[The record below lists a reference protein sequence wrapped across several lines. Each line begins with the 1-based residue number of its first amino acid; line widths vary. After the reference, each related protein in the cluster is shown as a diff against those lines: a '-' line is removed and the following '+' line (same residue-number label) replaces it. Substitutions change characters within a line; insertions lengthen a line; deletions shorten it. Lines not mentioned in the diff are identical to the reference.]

1 MNGQLINLL
10 LVEDNPA
17 DANLIKQAFSRFTQE
32 NWQFV
37 SAETL
42 EDAIATYQTPPIKP
56 NSRSFDLV
64 LLDLGLPDAK
74 GLDTVQQFLAASPE
88 APVIVLSG
96 LDDEKLALQA
106 ISVGAQDYLV
116 KDQIT
121 LQALLKAIRF
131 ALRRQQTLSQIRQ
144 SETMA
149 QQSLSYAQTINEQQ
163 IGFIGMVSHE
173 LRNPL
178 GIVQSSAELIQMNL
192 EEAANAKIQKWMR
205 NIQTANDQV
214 IYLLNDVLTLCRLRP
229 EHLNC
234 QYTCMRFRVF
244 FANLITEVQQNFGQQ
259 HTIEFNLQADLG
271 HTFTDINLIKCI
283 FSNLL
288 SNAIKYTPEGG
299 TIQFTIASESE
310 WITLTVQDSG
320 IGIPE
325 DEQCHLFEHFY
336 RASNANHI
344 QGTGLG
350 LAIVKHCVATL
361 KGHIKV
367 ESQVDRGTT
376 FQVQLPLLLSLSSN
390 ADQTAVLQRSVG

>member
-1 MNGQLINLL
+1 MNERPVNLL

-17 DANLIKQAFSRFTQE
+17 DANLIKEAFSHLTQE
-32 NWQFV
+32 TWQFV

-42 EDAIATYQTPPIKP
+42 EDAITAYQNPAIGSSSDP
-56 NSRSFDLV
+56 FDLV
-64 LLDLGLPDAK
+64 LLDLGLPDAR
-74 GLDTVQQFLAASPE
+74 GLDTIQQFLEASPE
-88 APVIVLSG
+88 APVVVLSG

-131 ALRRQQTLSQIRQ
+131 ALRRQQALSQIRR

-149 QQSLSYAQTINEQQ
+149 QQALSCAQTINKQQ
-163 IGFIGMVSHE
+163 IQFIGMVSHE

-192 EEAANAKIQKWMR
+192 EEAANQKVQKWIR

-214 IYLLNDVLTLCRLRP
+214 IYLLNDVLTLCRLSP
-229 EHLNC
+229 EQLSC
-234 QYTCMRFRVF
+234 QYTCTKFRVF
-244 FANLITEVQQNFGQQ
+244 FTDLIAEVQQNFGQQ
-259 HTIEFNLQADLG
+259 HTIKFNVQADLD

-288 SNAIKYTPEGG
+288 SNAVKYTPEGG
-299 TIQFTIASESE
+299 TIQFNITSDSE

-325 DEQCHLFEHFY
+325 DEQQHLFENFY

-361 KGHIKV
+361 QGNIKV
-367 ESQVDRGTT
+367 ESQLDHGTT
-376 FQVQLPLLLSLSSN
+376 FQVQLPLLLSLSTHQPLL
-390 ADQTAVLQRSVG
+390 AF

>member
-1 MNGQLINLL
+1 MNERPINLL

-17 DANLIKQAFSRFTQE
+17 DANLVKQAFSQE

-42 EDAIATYQTPPIKP
+42 EDAITAYQNPAIGSSSDP
-56 NSRSFDLV
+56 FDLV

-74 GLDTVQQFLAASPE
+74 GLDTIQQFLEASPE
-88 APVIVLSG
+88 APVVVLSG

-131 ALRRQQTLSQIRQ
+131 ALRRQQALSQIRQ
-144 SETMA
+144 SETVA
-149 QQSLSYAQTINEQQ
+149 QQALSHAQTINEQQ

-192 EEAANAKIQKWMR
+192 GEAANPKIQKWMR

-214 IYLLNDVLTLCRLRP
+214 IYLLNDVLTLCRLSP
-229 EHLNC
+229 ERLNC
-234 QYTCMRFRVF
+234 QYSRMEFRDF
-244 FANLITEVQQNFGQQ
+244 FADLIMEVQQNFGQQ
-259 HTIEFNLQADLG
+259 HLIGFNVQADLD

-288 SNAIKYTPEGG
+288 SNAVKYTPEGG
-299 TIQFTIASESE
+299 NIQFNITSKSE
-310 WITLTVQDSG
+310 WVTLAVQDSG

-325 DEQCHLFEHFY
+325 DEQQHLFEYFY

-344 QGTGLG
+344 RGTGLG

-361 KGHIKV
+361 QGSIEV
-367 ESQVDRGTT
+367 ESQLDRGTT
-376 FQVQLPLLLSLSSN
+376 FQVQLPLLLSSN
-390 ADQTAVLQRSVG
+390 ADRQLLAV